1 MKRKILTLIL
11 LLVTVFGVFAINSTK
26 NVQAVAGGETLYLK
40 PNSNWIQGNAWFAA
54 VFVNSS
60 WSNSKWVEMIDTDG
74 DGIYECTVPTD
85 NFVTHVQFQRMNPAS
100 KNMDWNNKWDS
111 SDTIQLSATGNL
123 LTLANGW
130 GGVKGTW
137 STYTYVAPK
146 FHLAGTFNGWDAGSV
161 ECELKDEDGD
171 KIYQYTIEL
180 AAGTHEFKVTNGT
193 WDLAYGGATIND
205 KASDVALKSDG
216 GAANIKLVAT
226 GGVYTIAFNNNTKKL
241 SVSVVTYAEVKAQLN
256 EVLNPFYNNGAY
268 TKASTIKVDK
278 NKLEEELA
286 VYFHAGASALERT
299 TVYETGKLT
308 MTANG
313 SVAGYK
319 TVEGNMVR
327 FHLEG
332 EVEVDDYTV
341 SGTTVEEYYVTLHD
355 FLQTSSTSN
364 YGTLDLTSGWT
375 VNNGVYT
382 NTNADV
388 LKAFELFVAPMWV
401 GGNYV
406 TYTKA
411 TVQVVNGELV
421 MQLWASSTNVGL
433 FADDY
438 AAAADGNYLF
448 AEVKIA

>member
-1 MKRKILTLIL
+1 MKRKLLTLFL

-26 NVQAVAGGETLYLK
+26 DVQAVAGGETLYLK
-40 PNSNWIQGNAWFAA
+40 PNSNWKQANAWFAA

-60 WSNSKWVEMIDTDG
+60 WSSSKWVAMTDGDG

-85 NFVTHVQFQRMNPAS
+85 SFVTHVQFQRMNPAS
-100 KNMDWNNKWDS
+100 QNMDWNNKWNS
-111 SDTIQLSATGNL
+111 SNTIQLSTSGNL

-130 GGVKGTW
+130 DGVNGNW

-146 FHLAGTFNGWDAGSV
+146 FHLAGTFNNWDAGST
-161 ECELKDEDGD
+161 EYELKDADGD
-171 KIYQYTIEL
+171 KIYEYTVEL
-180 AAGTHEFKVTNGT
+180 AAGTHEFKVTDGS
-193 WDLAYGGATIND
+193 WDLAYGGVTVND
-205 KASDVALKSDG
+205 KASNVALNSDG

-256 EVLNPFYNNGAY
+256 ELLNPFYNNGAY

-278 NKLEEELA
+278 NKLTEELA

-299 TVYETGKLT
+299 TEYEDGKLT
-308 MTANG
+308 MTADG
-313 SVAGYK
+313 KVAGYAN
-319 TVEGNMVR
+319 GANGMDR
-327 FHLEG
+327 FHIEG
-332 EVEVDDYTV
+332 ENEVVDYTV
-341 SGTTVEEYYVTLHD
+341 SATTVEEYYVTLHD
-355 FLQTSSTSN
+355 FLQASSTSN
-364 YGTLDLTSGWT
+364 YGTLDLTAGWT

-411 TVQVVNGELV
+411 TVQVVDGELV

-433 FADDY
+433 FADGY
-438 AAAADGNYLF
+438 ALVDGNYLF